1 MVWSRFF
8 YWISSGKKWIP
19 NNFFIIQPPTKSTTP
34 INCKDYLFL
43 LVPGPRIIAR
53 MISVVFWSFHL
64 VLCPSAGHGRKAR
77 GIGFVALLRLST
89 SRGPLLAIRHGPRKG
104 SLRHTSVA
112 GVHPTAFA
120 KVRGNAKNNRNSSSL
135 MKSCWRT
142 SSGRR
147 FDSAHGF

>member
-1 MVWSRFF
+1 MDPKQFF
-8 YWISSGKKWIP
+8 HISASHK
-19 NNFFIIQPPTKSTTP
+19 IQYYHK
-34 INCKDYLFL
+34 LQGL
-43 LVPGPRIIAR
+43 LVPLGSWPQKIAR

-104 SLRHTSVA
+104 SLRHTSDA

-147 FDSAHGF
+147 FDSAHGFYR